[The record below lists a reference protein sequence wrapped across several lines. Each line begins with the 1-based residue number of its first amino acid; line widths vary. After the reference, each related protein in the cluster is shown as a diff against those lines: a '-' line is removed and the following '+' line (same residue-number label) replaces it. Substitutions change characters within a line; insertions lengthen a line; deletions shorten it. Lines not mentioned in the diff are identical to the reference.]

1 VQRKEYPHNT
11 PEQVRD
17 YLLEALTIV
26 AEIDPPGDLRG
37 LAFSKAVDLV
47 SAKQVTFE
55 QMPALSGLLA
65 Q

>member
-1 VQRKEYPHNT
+1 VQKREYQHNT
-11 PEQVRD
+11 LEQVRD

-47 SAKQVTFE
+47 SAKQVIFE
-55 QMPALSGLLA
+55 QMPAIPNLLP

>member
-1 VQRKEYPHNT
+1 VQKREYPHNT

-26 AEIDPPGDLRG
+26 AEIDPPDDLRG

-47 SAKQVTFE
+47 SAKQVIFE
-55 QMPALSGLLA
+55 QMPAIPNLLP